1 MSAVPRA
8 GPGAIAR
15 ALADLGYDGTVAME
29 AWAAEDSDLALE
41 RFRSA
46 STPVTLSTVTHGG
59 LS

>member
-46 STPVTLSTVTHGG
+46 LAWPGAGSNRK
-59 LS
+59 